1 MTSKQTLTKYLDGI
15 IKGSKP
21 KTLEKYIQKS
31 YIEVNKSWKD
41 RVKALSN
48 MGITE
53 YKIVKET
60 FAGENMVTFDVSCVV
75 STIGII
81 QITPN
86 VIRERGKWGVNPT
99 SALRRV
105 K

>member
-21 KTLEKYIQKS
+21 KSLEKYIQKS
-31 YIEVNKSWKD
+31 YIEVNRNWKS
-41 RVKALSN
+41 AIIGLSN
-48 MGITE
+48 MGIVE

-60 FAGENMVTFDVSCVV
+60 FASENMIMFDV
-75 STIGII
+75 
-81 QITPN
+81 QYITRFGAVDIKVN